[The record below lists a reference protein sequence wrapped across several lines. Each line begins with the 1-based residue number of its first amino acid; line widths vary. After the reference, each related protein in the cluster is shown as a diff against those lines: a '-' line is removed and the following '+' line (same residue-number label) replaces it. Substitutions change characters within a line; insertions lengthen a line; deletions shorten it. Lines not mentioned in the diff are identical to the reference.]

1 MESILTDATCGEACW
16 AAKED
21 VCKCSCGG
29 HNHGILLTPEGMQP
43 NRTCKIDG
51 FRYELIEIGK
61 YSEVYTKGERINKE
75 EGTNKIIGNYTYYSR
90 VTDVGALVRV
100 KAASAIQIQNWK
112 ELENYKSMSRT
123 ELLFNDKPYL
133 MWKRV

>member
-1 MESILTDATCGEACW
+1 MLSIITDATCGEGCW

-21 VCKCSCGG
+21 ICKCSCGG

-51 FRYELIEIGK
+51 FRYKLIEIGK
-61 YSEVYTKGERINKE
+61 YSELYAKGER
-75 EGTNKIIGNYTYYSR
+75 TNKDMGTTRTIGKYTYYNH

-100 KAASAIQIQNWK
+100 KAASMIQIQNWK
-112 ELENYKSMSRT
+112 ELGQYKAMSRT
-123 ELLFNDKPYL
+123 EL
-133 MWKRV
+133 